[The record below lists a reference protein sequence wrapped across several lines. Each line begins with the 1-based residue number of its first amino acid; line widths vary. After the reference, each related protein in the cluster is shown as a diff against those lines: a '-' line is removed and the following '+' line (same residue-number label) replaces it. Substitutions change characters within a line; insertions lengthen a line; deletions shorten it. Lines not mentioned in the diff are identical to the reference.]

1 MANEHADLSP
11 SSAGRWMK
19 CAGSVVLS
27 QGIEDKGS
35 EYALEGT
42 AAHDVAAMCLTS
54 GTDAAA
60 YVGRLIDAK
69 GTEVPVT
76 EDMAENVQ
84 VYVDAVRERVKA
96 YELSGAQVTLEVEQR
111 VPIGHITRE
120 EGAEGTS
127 DAVIIAEFPDSLA
140 LEVWDLKMGRGVEV
154 QAADNEQ
161 GQLYALGVL
170 KKFGIAF
177 DFDPTTPVGI
187 VISQP
192 RIART
197 PSEWLTSVQALTEF
211 GRTCTQATHLI
222 KAAFHC
228 KEGGGAEFAEKYLV
242 PGAHCKE
249 KFCKARGT
257 CPAYRDSALS
267 VFNKGNAP
275 SADEFEDLVDQAGPG
290 DADPV
295 QWWRLLLSK
304 AEQIED
310 LIAQSYASAFAWVKD
325 QGNAPEAIERLGF
338 KLIEGKQGDR
348 KWEDEEEA
356 EKTLKSMRLKRDEM
370 YEFKL
375 ITPTKAEALAPSYGK
390 DGKVLPLKEGK
401 PEPRIGDRQWKKL
414 QGLITRAPAKP
425 NLVPADHKKP
435 PLVIKPVADEFEDL
449 TQAEPVTEDE
459 GGGLC

>member
-1 MANEHADLSP
+1 MAKEHADLSP

-54 GTDAAA
+54 GSDAAG
-60 YVGRLIDAK
+60 YVGRLIDVK

-84 VYVDAVRERVKA
+84 VYVDAVRQRVKA
-96 YELSGAQVTLEVEQR
+96 YEMAGAQVTLEVEQR

-177 DFDPTTPVGI
+177 DFDPSTPVGI

-197 PSEWLTSVQALTEF
+197 PSEWLTSVAALTAF
-211 GRTCTQATHLI
+211 GKTCTQATHLI

-228 KEGGGAEFAEKYLV
+228 KDGGGHEFAEKYLV

-257 CPAYRDSALS
+257 CPALRAQVTDTVFGVNVVDASEFADLSIDTPEIVPQQQAPTEWLAACMAKLDLIEDWCKAVRAETERRLLSGQNVPGYKLVEGRQGARKWSDEAEAENLLKSFRLKVEEMYDLS
-267 VFNKGNAP
+267 VISP
-275 SADEFEDLVDQAGPG
+275 TT
-290 DADPV
+290 
-295 QWWRLLLSK
+295 
-304 AEQIED
+304 
-310 LIAQSYASAFAWVKD
+310 
-325 QGNAPEAIERLGF
+325 
-338 KLIEGKQGDR
+338 
-348 KWEDEEEA
+348 A
-356 EKTLKSMRLKRDEM
+356 EKL
-370 YEFKL
+370 
-375 ITPTKAEALAPSYGK
+375 TKAKEGDKPLIGPRQWPKVEAL
-390 DGKVLPLKEGK
+390 V
-401 PEPRIGDRQWKKL
+401 
-414 QGLITRAPAKP
+414 TRAPPKP
-425 NLVPADHKKP
+425 SVAPESDKRPA
-435 PLVIKPVADEFEDL
+435 LVIKPVADEFEDL

>member
-1 MANEHADLSP
+1 MAKEHADLSP
-11 SSAGRWMK
+11 SSAGRWMR

-84 VYVDAVRERVKA
+84 VYVDAVRQRVKA
-96 YELSGAQVTLEVEQR
+96 YELAGAQVTLEVEQR

-127 DAVIIAEFPDSLA
+127 DAVIIAEMPDNTLS

-154 QAADNEQ
+154 EADDNEQ

-177 DFDPTTPVGI
+177 DFDPTTPVAI

-192 RIART
+192 RIARV
-197 PSEWLTSVQALTEF
+197 PSEWLTSVEALTEF
-211 GRTCTQATHLI
+211 GKKCTRSVHLI

-228 KEGGGAEFAEKYLV
+228 KDGGGHEFAEKYLV
-242 PGAHCKE
+242 PGTHCKE

-257 CPAYRDSALS
+257 CPALRESVLSTVAGGTHHTPASIAEFQDLTLERDLELAGEAEGPEAYLAALMPKLDMIEDWCKQVRAATESALLAGRT
-267 VFNKGNAP
+267 VPGYK
-275 SADEFEDLVDQAGPG
+275 LVEG
-290 DADPV
+290 
-295 QWWRLLLSK
+295 R
-304 AEQIED
+304 
-310 LIAQSYASAFAWVKD
+310 
-325 QGNAPEAIERLGF
+325 QGA
-338 KLIEGKQGDR
+338 R
-348 KWEDEEEA
+348 KWANEA
-356 EKTLKSMRLKRDEM
+356 E
-370 YEFKL
+370 
-375 ITPTKAEALAPSYGK
+375 AEALLKSFRLKTEEMYDLSVISPTTAEK
-390 DGKVLPLKEGK
+390 LTKAKEGDK
-401 PEPRIGDRQWKKL
+401 PLIGPRQWPKVEAL
-414 QGLITRAPAKP
+414 VTRAAPKPSVAPESDKRPA
-425 NLVPADHKKP
+425 
-435 PLVIKPVADEFEDL
+435 LVIKPVADEFEDL